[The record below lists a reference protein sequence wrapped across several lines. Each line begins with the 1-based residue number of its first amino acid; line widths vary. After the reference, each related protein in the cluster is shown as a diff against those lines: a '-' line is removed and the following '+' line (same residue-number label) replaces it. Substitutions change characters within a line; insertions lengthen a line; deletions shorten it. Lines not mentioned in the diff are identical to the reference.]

1 MIWWIVTWAVTV
13 LICKTLRDASWYCW
27 SHTWM
32 SRTWLDSWNNVRV
45 PFDLRHICDGII
57 ITGSFALIFG
67 IYFYYENDMQ
77 FGNREWL
84 LLAGCTV
91 VFWLIFYQL
100 FNLFYH
106 KWIRK

>member
-32 SRTWLDSWNNVRV
+32 SQIGWLDRWNNERV
-45 PFDLRHICDGII
+45 PFDLRHCADGII
-57 ITGSFALIFG
+57 ITGSFALIIKLWLNPDF
-67 IYFYYENDMQ
+67 
-77 FGNREWL
+77 L
-84 LLAGCTV
+84 LLVLYTLAFWV
-91 VFWLIFYQL
+91 VFYQL
-100 FNLFYH
+100 FNLAYH